1 MDQFLYNRVPIVPRL
16 IQPQWSSK
24 IAPNNND
31 REYNGNCY
39 RSEIPWRTS
48 IQPLG
53 IQPRSS
59 TGQHK
64 SNNNYQYEQSLSNS
78 LPSMDNVEISSK
90 QRFQNEIYY
99 QPLKGGERRDQ
110 QENFPN
116 YYPFTHTK
124 PEQNLKLDTNHTIG
138 KCFKR
143 LIIIHCTIISLFAI
157 TAMAISI
164 YLLIRVTA
172 TTSTSTTTATTTSL
186 RWSST
191 GITIAGITGSPGS
204 ASNQLHTPYHL
215 ALDSTGS
222 LYIGDSDNH
231 RVQRYLKGAS
241 TGTTIAG
248 QNATASNAL
257 TNLNYPTGIV
267 LDSTN
272 NIYIAD
278 TSNNRVL
285 YWPNGGSSGTQIA
298 GSSSSGSLNNQLDQP
313 YGIVRD
319 SNTGTLYIADTNNN
333 RIMSYASGASNG
345 TLVAG
350 GNGGGTGSTQLFGP
364 RGIYFD
370 SSSNSVII
378 ANFGAHN
385 IVRWTLGQTYWTLVA
400 GITGS
405 FGSSSTQLNSP
416 VGVTLDSM
424 GNVYVADTV
433 NHRIQLFLAGQSNGT
448 TIAGITGLSGSN
460 ATLLNT
466 PFSVALDSQ
475 RNLYVADMA
484 NNRIQQFMTY

>member
-1 MDQFLYNRVPIVPRL
+1 
-16 IQPQWSSK
+16 

-31 REYNGNCY
+31 REYNGNGY

-59 TGQHK
+59 TGQYK

-124 PEQNLKLDTNHTIG
+124 PVQNLKLDTNHTIG

-172 TTSTSTTTATTTSL
+172 TTSTSTTTATTSL

-257 TNLNYPTGIV
+257 TNLNYPTG
-267 LDSTN
+267 
-272 NIYIAD
+272 
-278 TSNNRVL
+278 
-285 YWPNGGSSGTQIA
+285 
-298 GSSSSGSLNNQLDQP
+298 SSGSLNNQLDQP
-313 YGIVRD
+313 YGIARD

-475 RNLYVADMA
+475 RNLYVADMG
-484 NNRIQQFMTY
+484 NSRIQQFMTY